1 MFGLAALVTA
11 AIFFGAAVYINIA
24 EHPARLGLSDGPALA
39 QWGPSYKRG
48 FAMQATV
55 AVVSGI
61 LGAAAWWTSGQFLWL
76 AGAVVIVA
84 NWPFTLFCI
93 MPTNHLL
100 EATPAKGDAQTRT
113 RLICW
118 GRLHAMRSALGGLA
132 TIIYLLAAS
141 S

>member
-24 EHPARLGLSDGPALA
+24 EHPARLGLSDEPALA

-61 LGAAAWWTSGQFLWL
+61 LGSAAWWTSGQFLWL

-93 MPTNHLL
+93 MPTTHLL
-100 EATPAKGDAQTRT
+100 EATPEKG
-113 RLICW
+113 
-118 GRLHAMRSALGGLA
+118 
-132 TIIYLLAAS
+132 
-141 S
+141 